1 MSGGL
6 LPNLDLSVPVSLF
19 GSCDISRLWYERG
32 VDRKPDSPPAPT
44 RPRDGTRPLVRRDV
58 PQVGPELRASLEAR
72 RELGPEYE
80 GELVE
85 GFLERLDQAI
95 DARVD
100 SRLEQRRAAAP
111 PAKGG
116 MDGGR
121 LALGIVTTALG
132 VPLTAIVT
140 NSAHGSAALVVVIW
154 VAIVLVNLAAALGRR
169 R

>member
-1 MSGGL
+1 M
-6 LPNLDLSVPVSLF
+6 
-19 GSCDISRLWYERG
+19 RH
-32 VDRKPDSPPAPT
+32 
-44 RPRDGTRPLVRRDV
+44 DV
-58 PQVGPELRASLEAR
+58 PQVGAELRASLEAR

-100 SRLEQRRAAAP
+100 ARLEQRRAAGP

-116 MDGGR
+116 VDGGQ
-121 LALGIVTTALG
+121 LALGIVTATLG
-132 VPLTAIVT
+132 IPLTAIVST
-140 NSAHGSAALVVVIW
+140 QIDGVFALVGVLIVW
-154 VAIVLVNLAAALGRR
+154 VGIVLVNIACAISRR

>member
-1 MSGGL
+1 M
-6 LPNLDLSVPVSLF
+6 
-19 GSCDISRLWYERG
+19 
-32 VDRKPDSPPAPT
+32 DRKPDSPTVTRRPA
-44 RPRDGTRPLVRRDV
+44 VRHDA
-58 PQVGPELRASLEAR
+58 PQVGAELRASLEAR

-80 GELVE
+80 GALVE

-100 SRLEQRRAAAP
+100 ARLEQRRSAAP
-111 PAKGG
+111 PARAG
-116 MDGGR
+116 MDGAR

-140 NSAHGSAALVVVIW
+140 STPHGSPFLVVVVW
-154 VAIVLVNLAAALGRR
+154 VAIVLVNVAAGLGRR

>member
-1 MSGGL
+1 
-6 LPNLDLSVPVSLF
+6 V
-19 GSCDISRLWYERG
+19 
-32 VDRKPDSPPAPT
+32 
-44 RPRDGTRPLVRRDV
+44 VRHDV
-58 PQVGPELRASLEAR
+58 PTVGADLRATLEAR

-80 GELVE
+80 GALVE

-100 SRLEQRRAAAP
+100 ARLEQRRGAAP
-111 PAKGG
+111 PARSG

-121 LALGIVTTALG
+121 LALGIVTSALG

-140 NSAHGSAALVVVIW
+140 NSPHGSAVLVVVIW
-154 VAIVLVNLAAALGRR
+154 LAIVLVNLAAAIGRR

>member
-1 MSGGL
+1 M
-6 LPNLDLSVPVSLF
+6 
-19 GSCDISRLWYERG
+19 
-32 VDRKPDSPPAPT
+32 DRKPDSPPAPS
-44 RPRDGTRPLVRRDV
+44 RPRVGPRTVVRHDV
-58 PQVGPELRASLEAR
+58 PQVGAELRASLDAR

-100 SRLEQRRAAAP
+100 ARLEQRRAAAP

-116 MDGGR
+116 VDGAR

-132 VPLTAIVT
+132 VPLTAIAT
-140 NSAHGSAALVVVIW
+140 QFHGASIIAFLVVW
-154 VAIVLVNLAAALGRR
+154 AAIVLINLAAAVSRR

>member
-1 MSGGL
+1 M
-6 LPNLDLSVPVSLF
+6 
-19 GSCDISRLWYERG
+19 
-32 VDRKPDSPPAPT
+32 DRKPDAPT
-44 RPRDGTRPLVRRDV
+44 AATGQVARHDV
-58 PQVGPELRASLEAR
+58 PAVGAELRASLEAR

-80 GELVE
+80 GALVE

-100 SRLEQRRAAAP
+100 ARLEQRRAAAP
-111 PAKGG
+111 PASTG
-116 MDGGR
+116 MDGAR

-154 VAIVLVNLAAALGRR
+154 AAIVLVNLAAALGRR